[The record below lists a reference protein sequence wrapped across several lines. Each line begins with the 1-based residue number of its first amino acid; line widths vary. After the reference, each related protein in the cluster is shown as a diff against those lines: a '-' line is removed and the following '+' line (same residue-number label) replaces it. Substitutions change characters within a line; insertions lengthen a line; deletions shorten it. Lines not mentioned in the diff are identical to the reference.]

1 VASLARTL
9 AALAL
14 ATGATGAAGGGAQ
27 AQAPGAPFAIQ
38 TLPADGRTVAAEL
51 ADVDGDGRAD
61 LVTWIR
67 RGLPPDEQRRV
78 EVRFGTAD
86 GALPAAP
93 DLRVP
98 LAAAAGAYDVGPLDD
113 APGAELLHLEA
124 EGVAVLSLAGR
135 SPRWR
140 MLRAPVATAAPGAD
154 ERGLDRLRLLRAE
167 LGPGRLLVP
176 GLGTAAVLG
185 AGGEVLGVLR
195 TGARANYFLPP
206 RPGPLIGENELELF
220 FDVPRLEVAD
230 VDGDG
235 RADVVAAGRHELRVF
250 LQRDGGRFRA
260 DPDRSDALRLLDEED
275 HVRNSGG
282 VRVDVRD
289 WDGDGRADLLVA
301 HASGGLLRA
310 TTRTRLHRNRGG
322 RWDLAA
328 PDQVFERSG
337 GVGIDELLDLDGDGR
352 PDLLRAFL
360 PLGLLDL
367 ARLFV
372 QRSIQV
378 EATLHRNDGDGAF
391 EPRPWVRSAFSVA
404 FDFETVRPR
413 GFVPT
418 LNGDWNADGHRD
430 LLSGGDGTAVDLWL
444 GGPRHRF
451 ATRTARQALDT
462 GGRLR
467 IGDLDGDGLPDFALY
482 DPRSPSAP
490 VRVARNLAR
499 LPDTPARIH
508 GAADADGD

>member
-1 VASLARTL
+1 MLSL
-9 AALAL
+9 ALAL
-14 ATGATGAAGGGAQ
+14 GAPAPRAPAQ
-27 AQAPGAPFAIQ
+27 TPAPFALQ
-38 TLPADGRTVAAEL
+38 TLTADGRTMAAEL

-61 LVTWIR
+61 LVTLVT
-67 RGLPPDEQRRV
+67 RGLPPDERRSV
-78 EVRFGTAD
+78 EVRW
-86 GALPAAP
+86 GAASAGLAAQP
-93 DLRVP
+93 ELRVP
-98 LAAAAGAYDVGPLDD
+98 LAVAAGAYDIGPLDERD
-113 APGAELLHLEA
+113 GDELVLLHA
-124 EGVAVLSLAGR
+124 DGVTALSLAGR
-135 SPRWR
+135 EPRWTA
-140 MLRAPVATAAPGAD
+140 LRTPMATAAPAGD
-154 ERGLDRLRLLRAE
+154 ERGSDRLRLLRPA

-176 GLGTAAVLG
+176 GLGDTALLG
-185 AGGEVLGVLR
+185 PGGEVLGVLR

-235 RADVVAAGRHELRVF
+235 LADVVSAGRHELRVF
-250 LQRDGGRFRA
+250 RQRADGRFGP
-260 DPDRSDALRLLDEED
+260 DPDRSQPLRLLDELD

-310 TTRTRLHRNRGG
+310 TTRTRLHRNRDG
-322 RWDLAA
+322 RWDLDA

-337 GVGIDELLDLDGDGR
+337 GVEIDELLDLDGDER
-352 PDLLRAFL
+352 PDLVRSFL

-378 EATLHRNDGDGAF
+378 EATLHRNGGDGRF
-391 EPRPWVRSAFSVA
+391 EEQPWLRRQLSVA
-404 FDFETVRPR
+404 FDFETVRPK
-413 GFVPT
+413 GFFPT
-418 LNGDWNADGHRD
+418 LGHDWNGDGHRD
-430 LLSGGDGTAVDLWL
+430 LLSGGDGAALEVWL

-451 ATRTARQALDT
+451 ATTAARQALET

-467 IGDLDGDGLPDFALY
+467 AGDLDGDGLPDFVLY
-482 DPRSPSAP
+482 DARSPGAA
-490 VRVARNLAR
+490 VRVGRNLGT
-499 LPDTPARIH
+499 LPDTRPAIDP
-508 GAADADGD
+508 AD

>member
-1 VASLARTL
+1 VADLRRRIGAL
-9 AALAL
+9 VLAL
-14 ATGATGAAGGGAQ
+14 VLGWAASATAGAAR
-27 AQAPGAPFAIQ
+27 AQAPAPFELQ
-38 TLPADGRTVAAEL
+38 TLGGDARVMAVEIVDL
-51 ADVDGDGRAD
+51 DGDGRSDLLA
-61 LVTWIR
+61 LVT
-67 RGLPPDEQRRV
+67 RGLPPDERRSV
-78 EVRFGTAD
+78 EVRFGA
-86 GALPAAP
+86 GGGGELPEAP
-93 DLRVP
+93 DLSVP
-98 LAAAAGAYDVGPLDD
+98 LSVAAGAYDIGPLDER
-113 APGAELLHLEA
+113 PGDELLLLHA
-124 EGVAVLSLAGR
+124 DGVTALSLAGR
-135 SPRWR
+135 APRWQ
-140 MLRAPVATAAPGAD
+140 MLRAPMSTAAPAAD
-154 ERGLDRLRLLRAE
+154 ERGLDRVRLLRAE
-167 LGPGRLLVP
+167 LGRGRLLVP
-176 GLGTAAVLG
+176 GLGQAAVLG
-185 AGGEVLGVLR
+185 DGGEVLGVLR

-206 RPGPLIGENELELF
+206 RPGPLIGENEMELF
-220 FDVPRLEVAD
+220 FDVPRLEAAD

-235 RADVVAAGRHELRVF
+235 RADVVTAGRHELRVF
-250 LQRDGGRFRA
+250 LQREDGRFPA
-260 DPDRSDALRLLDEED
+260 DPDRTLPLRLLSEED

-289 WDGDGRADLLVA
+289 WDGDGRADLLVS

-337 GVGIDELLDLDGDGR
+337 GVEVNELLDLDGDGR

-378 EATLHRNDGDGAF
+378 EATLHRNLGEGGF
-391 EPRPWVRSAFSVA
+391 EVQPWSRSGFSVA
-404 FDFETVRPR
+404 FDFETVRPK

-418 LNGDWNADGHRD
+418 LAGDWNGDGHRD
-430 LLSGGDGTAVDLWL
+430 LLSGGDGSALEVWL

-451 ATRTARQALDT
+451 STRSARQALDT

-482 DPRSPSAP
+482 DPRSPGAA
-490 VRVARNLAR
+490 VRVARNLGT
-499 LPDTPARIH
+499 LPDTRPAIDP
-508 GAADADGD
+508 AP

>member
-1 VASLARTL
+1 VLSLALPL
-9 AALAL
+9 AI
-14 ATGATGAAGGGAQ
+14 GVPAARAPAQ
-27 AQAPGAPFAIQ
+27 MQAPFALQ
-38 TLPADGRTVAAEL
+38 TLAVDGRTIAAEL

-61 LVTWIR
+61 LLTLVTH
-67 RGLPPDEQRRV
+67 GLPPDERRSV
-78 EVRFGTAD
+78 EVRWGVA
-86 GALPAAP
+86 GGELAAKP

-98 LAAAAGAYDVGPLDD
+98 LPVAAGAYDVGPFDEREGD
-113 APGAELLHLEA
+113 ELLLLHA
-124 EGVAVLSLAGR
+124 EGVTALSLAGR
-135 SPRWR
+135 EPRWQT
-140 MLRAPVATAAPGAD
+140 LRAPMPTAAPAGD
-154 ERGLDRLRLLRAE
+154 ERGLDRLRLLRPE
-167 LGPGRLLVP
+167 LGRSRLLVP
-176 GLGTAAVLG
+176 GLGDAAVLG
-185 AGGEVLGVLR
+185 AGGEVLGLLR
-195 TGARANYFLPP
+195 TGARANYFVPP

-235 RADVVAAGRHELRVF
+235 RADVVTAGRHELRVF
-250 LQRDGGRFRA
+250 LQREDGRFRA
-260 DPDRSDALRLLDEED
+260 DPDRSEPLRLLDEED

-310 TTRTRLHRNRGG
+310 TTRTRLHRNRDG

-337 GVGIDELLDLDGDGR
+337 GVEVDELLDLDGDGR

-378 EATLHRNDGDGAF
+378 EATLHRNGGEGGF
-391 EPRPWVRSAFSVA
+391 EEQPWVRSSFSVA
-404 FDFETVRPR
+404 FDFETMRPK

-418 LNGDWNADGHRD
+418 LSSDWNGDGHRD
-430 LLSGGDGTAVDLWL
+430 LLSGGDGSAVEVWL
-444 GGPRHRF
+444 GGPQHRF
-451 ATRTARQALDT
+451 ATRSARQALDT

-467 IGDLDGDGLPDFALY
+467 VGDLDGDGLPDFALY
-482 DPRSPSAP
+482 DPRSPGAA
-490 VRVARNLAR
+490 VRVGRNLGT
-499 LPDTPARIH
+499 LPGTRPAIH
-508 GAADADGD
+508 PANRAEVKEGDAG

>member
-1 VASLARTL
+1 VRNIGVIAL
-9 AALAL
+9 AAC
-14 ATGATGAAGGGAQ
+14 AAAAAAR
-27 AQAPGAPFAIQ
+27 AQAPGPFALRSI
-38 TLPADGRTVAAEL
+38 AGDGRTVAAEI
-51 ADVDGDGRAD
+51 ADLDGDGRAD
-61 LVTWIR
+61 LLALVM
-67 RGLPPDEQRRV
+67 RGVPPDERRDV
-78 EVRFGTAD
+78 ELRFGVE
-86 GALPAAP
+86 GGELPAAP

-98 LAAAAGAYDVGPLDD
+98 LPVAAGAYDVGDLDGR
-113 APGAELLHLEA
+113 PGQELLLLHA
-124 EGVAVLSLAGR
+124 DGVTALSLVGR
-135 SPRWR
+135 EPRWQAV
-140 MLRAPVATAAPGAD
+140 RAPIPTAAPAAD
-154 ERGLDRLRLLRAE
+154 ERGIDRLRLLRAE

-176 GLGTAAVLG
+176 GLGSSALIG
-185 AGGEVLGVLR
+185 AGGEVFGVLR

-220 FDVPRLEVAD
+220 FDVPRLDVAD
-230 VDGDG
+230 VDGGG
-235 RADVVAAGRHELRVF
+235 RADVVAASRHELRVF
-250 LQRDGGRFRA
+250 LQREDGRWA
-260 DPDRSDALRLLDEED
+260 SDPDRTLPLRLLGEED
-275 HVRNSGG
+275 HVRNSGS

-310 TTRTRLHRNRGG
+310 VTRTRLHRNRGG

-337 GVGIDELLDLDGDGR
+337 GVEVDELVDLDGDGR

-378 EATLHRNDGDGAF
+378 DAALHRNLGERGF
-391 EPRPWVRSAFSVA
+391 ESEPWVRSGFAVA
-404 FDFETVRPR
+404 FDFETVRPK
-413 GFVPT
+413 GFVPS
-418 LNGDWNADGHRD
+418 LGGDWNQDGHRD
-430 LLSGGDGTAVDLWL
+430 LLSGGDGAALELWL

-451 ATRTARQALDT
+451 ATRQAQQALDT

-482 DPRSPSAP
+482 DPRSPGAAI
-490 VRVARNLAR
+490 RLGRNLGN
-499 LPDTPARIH
+499 LPDTQAGIRS
-508 GAADADGD
+508 AD